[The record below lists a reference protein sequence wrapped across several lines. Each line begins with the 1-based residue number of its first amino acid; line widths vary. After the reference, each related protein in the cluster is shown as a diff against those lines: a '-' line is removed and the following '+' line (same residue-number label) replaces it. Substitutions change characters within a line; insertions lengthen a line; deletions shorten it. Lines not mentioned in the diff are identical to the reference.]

1 MELQGPSDIERTLM
15 PFIELCCWLVSNLI
29 SERKTGYTVKQI
41 LPFQVDQIQAS
52 AILQLVLQA
61 SDV

>member
-52 AILQLVLQA
+52 AMLQLVLQA